1 MNLGEKETQLK
12 DAGFSNTEIE
22 NWKKEKIIKLDA
34 AGFTNADTLEA
45 FGIIPEDKNNYKNY
59 FKDVKK
65 EIENEYYQDEVM
77 MSPDDDLLYQD
88 QIAQGKQISTKEF
101 LVGQKFDGDQILKRG
116 YGKTL
121 YDMTYRLANE
131 KGLSEALTEDEPED
145 YTWFE
150 GLLERAS
157 TLGLE
162 LPIYGLSFVPGTLA
176 GGPYAGAFTAGAI
189 PGAARST
196 ILKGLEQQSSGQP
209 VEILKNFLQEGI
221 KEGAKQGVTFAATA
235 LAPQLKLPVVG
246 KLADKYLTRVASQ
259 LTAFEGVG
267 ATLNG
272 QLPTLKEFSY
282 SAVLFGALGA
292 VQPKKTM
299 EKRTKEIFVDT
310 GKKPNQVFTD
320 SITNKRILEDV
331 SSRSYV
337 RDYNKLLD
345 RKPKI
350 KIVDKETI
358 EQKITELKNKN
369 KEIYKTE
376 REKNKEDGNTL
387 SPFFKKI
394 FKEERQKNPDIT
406 NIEVKRI
413 VEKKLSNRTNKKL
426 EENLL
431 KIKKLEKQI
440 DKSTVI
446 FEDALAN
453 KAAENIAFKSK
464 VEPLTAERLKEMGST
479 AKRKF
484 IVTAID
490 TKYPILE
497 ALKDAGVNTKTG
509 IEKLNIYEQT
519 RLLEGMPNRA
529 ASFIEFSTLNFKT
542 AEPKGPGLKTILK
555 DVTIKGNKE
564 MQLFDTYLANRRAIE
579 LNSRGIESG
588 FDIATSK
595 AFIKKYNLQFEQY
608 AKKVDTYQ
616 RQLLEYAV
624 DSGLISKDA
633 FFAMTEA
640 NKNYVTFAREL
651 PKKGEIGFIK
661 GSVNPFK
668 RIKGSKERVF
678 PPLEAIVKNTNTIV
692 NLAERN
698 QVKVNFV
705 DFIAKEKK
713 IAETVNAPDPFPYF
727 SKTKPKL
734 KPINIQRKELE
745 QFFNKTEI
753 DKMSD
758 KTIGEFTIFRQ
769 EFSSTDKGQI
779 TVKRNGKTETYD
791 VGVDLANA
799 FKTLDQQGTNMLL
812 NFLGAPARTLRAG
825 AILIPDFA
833 VPNFFRDTIQAS
845 FLNKVGF
852 VPIQDSLIGAMNIL
866 TKGSRPKTM
875 KLWER
880 YTKSGGMQSTLL
892 AVDKPNIFDGKVYD
906 ILTKGPVRN
915 ANKGMLAP
923 LKWLTTLSEEATR
936 FRIFEKTEKAA
947 LKKGLS
953 SKDAMERGGYEAR
966 NLLDYAKRGTA
977 GAAINKIVP
986 FWNARVQGLTR
997 VYEAFRD
1004 QPGRTSTMIGVTI
1017 VLPTI
1022 GFYIANMDDEDYKE
1036 QPEWLKQ
1043 NYWYFKDSEGKANR
1057 IPKPFEV
1064 GTLVSSV
1071 LEKFLDWYRTNESQ
1085 EFDRFAKEFL
1095 YNNAKSFNPMPTA
1108 IRPFIENFMNYS
1120 FFRDAP
1126 IVPKSLDKN
1135 LINKFYYTEY
1145 TSESIKLFSEILNGI
1160 VGDDSFFSNKP
1171 IHAENVFRSWTGGLG
1186 RYALEILD
1194 YTLIKAKI
1202 IDDPIKPTDKL
1213 SKMPVIRA
1221 FDVAA
1226 VPGYSS
1232 KSLTRFFEEL
1242 EKVEKIFNS
1251 MDFALKAGNND
1262 EYKKLYATA
1271 PFDRQYLLKYKK
1283 SIKELDKRIR
1293 QIYNTKELADG
1304 TKITPDQK
1312 RELIDDQYRLMINFA
1327 QQALIYLEKTKKE

>member
-1 MNLGEKETQLK
+1 
-12 DAGFSNTEIE
+12 
-22 NWKKEKIIKLDA
+22 
-34 AGFTNADTLEA
+34 
-45 FGIIPEDKNNYKNY
+45 
-59 FKDVKK
+59 
-65 EIENEYYQDEVM
+65 
-77 MSPDDDLLYQD
+77 
-88 QIAQGKQISTKEF
+88 
-101 LVGQKFDGDQILKRG
+101 
-116 YGKTL
+116 
-121 YDMTYRLANE
+121 
-131 KGLSEALTEDEPED
+131 
-145 YTWFE
+145 
-150 GLLERAS
+150 
-157 TLGLE
+157 
-162 LPIYGLSFVPGTLA
+162 
-176 GGPYAGAFTAGAI
+176 
-189 PGAARST
+189 
-196 ILKGLEQQSSGQP
+196 
-209 VEILKNFLQEGI
+209 
-221 KEGAKQGVTFAATA
+221 
-235 LAPQLKLPVVG
+235 
-246 KLADKYLTRVASQ
+246 
-259 LTAFEGVG
+259 
-267 ATLNG
+267 
-272 QLPTLKEFSY
+272 
-282 SAVLFGALGA
+282 
-292 VQPKKTM
+292 
-299 EKRTKEIFVDT
+299 
-310 GKKPNQVFTD
+310 
-320 SITNKRILEDV
+320 
-331 SSRSYV
+331 
-337 RDYNKLLD
+337 
-345 RKPKI
+345 
-350 KIVDKETI
+350 
-358 EQKITELKNKN
+358 
-369 KEIYKTE
+369 
-376 REKNKEDGNTL
+376 
-387 SPFFKKI
+387 
-394 FKEERQKNPDIT
+394 
-406 NIEVKRI
+406 
-413 VEKKLSNRTNKKL
+413 
-426 EENLL
+426 
-431 KIKKLEKQI
+431 
-440 DKSTVI
+440 
-446 FEDALAN
+446 
-453 KAAENIAFKSK
+453 
-464 VEPLTAERLKEMGST
+464 MGST

-624 DSGLISKDA
+624 DGGLISKDA
-633 FFAMTEA
+633 FVAMTEA

-758 KTIGEFTIFRQ
+758 KTISEFTIFRQ

-1004 QPGRTSTMIGVTI
+1004 QPGRTSAMIGVTI

-1071 LEKFLDWYRTNESQ
+1071 LEKFLDWYRTNEPQ

-1160 VGDDSFFSNKP
+1160 VGDDSFLSSKP